1 MASKRRLLAP
11 PLGLLV
17 ACALSATA
25 LAGTGD
31 AGAGGTVR
39 SDGVA
44 ATLSYVHNAK
54 NAVAPFSDLH
64 LTIVRDGKKL
74 YGAVIDNAFCGK
86 LCAPNLPDAQ
96 RVLDVE
102 ADGQPDVLLNLYTG
116 GAHCCNVTDVFRYDT
131 AHDDYSSLL
140 HIWGDPGYRLVQLDA
155 SKAYEWLTYDD
166 RFAYEF
172 AAFAFSGLPLQ
183 ILRLHAGTFVD
194 VTRSYPQLVRG
205 DAAQQWKYYL
215 DNRKDG
221 TGLGYLAAW
230 AADEYTLSRT
240 RVVATTL
247 AQLDKAAQL
256 RSNSSIWPGGS
267 KFVANLARFLKQT
280 GYAR

>member
-1 MASKRRLLAP
+1 MASKWRLLAP
-11 PLGLLV
+11 TLGPLV

-25 LAGTGD
+25 LAGTGTAD
-31 AGAGGTVR
+31 GGGTVR

-44 ATLSYVHNAK
+44 ATLSYVHDAK

-74 YGAVIDNAFCGK
+74 YSAFIENAACGK
-86 LCAPNLPDAQ
+86 LCAPNLPDAL

-102 ADGQPDVLLNLYTG
+102 ADGQPDVLLNVYTG
-116 GAHCCNVTDVFRYDT
+116 GAHCCNVTDVFRYD
-131 AHDDYSSLL
+131 AAQDDYSSLL
-140 HIWGDPGYRLVQLDA
+140 HIWGDPGYRLAQIDA
-155 SKAYEWLTYDD
+155 SKPYEWLTHDD

-172 AAFAFSGLPLQ
+172 AAFAFSGLPLE
-183 ILRLHAGTFVD
+183 ILRLRGGTFVD
-194 VTRSYPQLVRG
+194 VTRSYPRLVRG

-230 AADEYTLSRT
+230 AADEYTLGRT
-240 RVVATTL
+240 RVVGATL
-247 AQLDKAAQL
+247 AQLDKAAEL
-256 RSNSSIWPGGS
+256 RSNSSLWPGGS
-267 KFVANLARFLKQT
+267 KFVATLARFLQQT